1 MWTEK
6 HNFLYIYLANVN
18 TLLLILIAWV
28 GGLGYTIELEAN
40 LQKLYHVLQL
50 QPTYQR
56 MTLLLLYVQSL
67 RHVLYDEVHKN
78 SPQKLFSSNSCDMCM
93 AFDAFIYTH
102 LYLLLLPN
110 VGQEI

>member
-78 SPQKLFSSNSCDMCM
+78 SPSK
-93 AFDAFIYTH
+93 AIFIK
-102 LYLLLLPN
+102 
-110 VGQEI
+110 

>member
-1 MWTEK
+1 MDRKTE
-6 HNFLYIYLANVN
+6 FLYIYLANVN
-18 TLLLILIAWV
+18 TLLLLLIARV

-40 LQKLYHVLQL
+40 LRKLYHVLQL
-50 QPTYQR
+50 QHTYQG

-78 SPQKLFSSNSCDMCM
+78 SPQKLFSSNSCDICM

-102 LYLLLLPN
+102 L
-110 VGQEI
+110 